1 MNAAGRR
8 DVSSRLTA
16 WRVEMSRAGS
26 GRRIAAIAGIAAL
39 AGVALIGTMHPLTAS
54 GGQPAATG
62 ALTAATGVGSA
73 WGTGDAGA
81 GINWLDL
88 VPKALIVLVLLFIT
102 LRVLGKVGGGTAKR
116 GGRMQVLE
124 SRTLAPKASLHLV
137 AIGERRLVVG
147 LTPSGMVSLAELDA
161 AELDTDEVGAAIA
174 ERPTADFD
182 EARREAGGEAK
193 GASRAPQPTPVAALN
208 SVLGPLDALT
218 GRLAPFL
225 NGGRVR

>member
-1 MNAAGRR
+1 MKY
-8 DVSSRLTA
+8 DRL
-16 WRVEMSRAGS
+16 
-26 GRRIAAIAGIAAL
+26 
-39 AGVALIGTMHPLTAS
+39 
-54 GGQPAATG
+54 G
-62 ALTAATGVGSA
+62 ARSA
-73 WGTGDAGA
+73 D
-81 GINWLDL
+81 
-88 VPKALIVLVLLFIT
+88 
-102 LRVLGKVGGGTAKR
+102 
-116 GGRMQVLE
+116 
-124 SRTLAPKASLHLV
+124 
-137 AIGERRLVVG
+137 RRLVVG